1 MRKISLLLAVILL
14 AASCGSNSSGNQI
27 ASTSDRDGDNIAP
40 TTTTVTTTSVAATT
54 TTVPTTSVAPP
65 ISVAPTTTT
74 APSYDYDDYNI
85 LFIASEEEYFDP
97 SYSALVVDSETVPLS
112 LKALSIIS
120 SQVFVLNTDDV
131 YPDFYNPVLSPDHTQ
146 VAFISSEQVHV
157 MDLDGSN
164 STQLTHFENTSSI
177 FAEISWSHDGDYLAF
192 ERFSSFSPVVNG
204 EVVSSESGSLLF
216 TVKLDGTQLTQIGE
230 GTYSDSNFRQ
240 AFTWS
245 PTKNELL
252 YIAICMEDPGNYGN
266 CYKVVNHDGSPV
278 KTINVLTSD
287 WGSIDLPDWSS
298 DGTRLLVTNSKT
310 LERSGSDL
318 YNKVFLMDLE
328 GNYQELVEIDTDL
341 SSFGARWSDDET
353 RIAFFAHTHFPG
365 VDQPI
370 SLSLF
375 VMDANG
381 ENLESSILSL
391 DVEGRFFAERS
402 IGLNSNTGERQPSLA
417 WSPDGQRVTVMGAFD
432 TGSDSND
439 IYIIDANNITAKEK
453 RLTKGAFVQGVPVW
467 LPTNE

>member
-1 MRKISLLLAVILL
+1 MFGKR
-14 AASCGSNSSGNQI
+14 
-27 ASTSDRDGDNIAP
+27 
-40 TTTTVTTTSVAATT
+40 
-54 TTVPTTSVAPP
+54 
-65 ISVAPTTTT
+65 
-74 APSYDYDDYNI
+74 
-85 LFIASEEEYFDP
+85 
-97 SYSALVVDSETVPLS
+97 
-112 LKALSIIS
+112 
-120 SQVFVLNTDDV
+120 
-131 YPDFYNPVLSPDHTQ
+131 H
-146 VAFISSEQVHV
+146 
-157 MDLDGSN
+157 
-164 STQLTHFENTSSI
+164 
-177 FAEISWSHDGDYLAF
+177 
-192 ERFSSFSPVVNG
+192 
-204 EVVSSESGSLLF
+204 
-216 TVKLDGTQLTQIGE
+216 
-230 GTYSDSNFRQ
+230 
-240 AFTWS
+240 
-245 PTKNELL
+245 
-252 YIAICMEDPGNYGN
+252 
-266 CYKVVNHDGSPV
+266 
-278 KTINVLTSD
+278 TSD

-353 RIAFFAHTHFPG
+353 RIAFFAHTHFPS

-391 DVEGRFFAERS
+391 DVEGSFFAERS
-402 IGLNSNTGERQPSLA
+402 IGLSSNTGERQPSLA

-432 TGSDSND
+432 IGSDSND
-439 IYIIDANNITAKEK
+439 IYIIDANNITAKEM